1 MAKHIELKSIDIEI
15 GKEGSKKVSAE
26 TAIIMV
32 LATSRSKGSVDFSYE
47 NDEAAKSKFET
58 IKKTLRANKLSEKLA
73 VELSGHRV
81 TVTKL

>member
-15 GKEGSKKVSAE
+15 GKESSKKVSAE

-47 NDEAAKSKFET
+47 DDEAAKSKFET
-58 IKKTLRANKLSEKLA
+58 IKKTLRAKKLSEKLA